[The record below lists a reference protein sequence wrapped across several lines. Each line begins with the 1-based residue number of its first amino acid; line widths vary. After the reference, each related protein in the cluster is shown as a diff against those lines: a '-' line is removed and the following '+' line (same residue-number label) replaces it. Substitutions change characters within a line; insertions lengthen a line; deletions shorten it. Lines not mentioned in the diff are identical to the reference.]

1 MRDEKEFNKKLQ
13 RELKREAEDILQI
26 VESDSTLKDSI
37 VPPRLRESIF
47 EEIQKPTEEEELIR
61 LGRIYR
67 RKLKNRKYVV
77 LAASMV
83 LVLALGMTSIGDVP
97 NIFRKI
103 SHDVVNREQENVNS
117 DDVETYGAPDED
129 AVYAEIEE
137 TYGFFPVKL
146 DYRPE
151 GIEFQEALFGK
162 DIQQIQMFF
171 GFKNTI
177 NIMYLIRPNYRDSSF
192 AVDIEDT
199 LISESQKQLEK
210 ATLYVKKYLIQNDIF
225 RWSVQ
230 FDYENTTYL
239 ILISGLNENEID
251 KILNN
256 LYFS

>member
-129 AVYAEIEE
+129 AVYAQIEE
-137 TYGFFPVKL
+137 DYGFCPVKL
-146 DYRPE
+146 CYRPE
-151 GIEFQEALFGK
+151 GVEFREAVIGENIQGIQIIFGLK
-162 DIQQIQMFF
+162 DQAIILY
-171 GFKNTI
+171 N
-177 NIMYLIRPNYRDSSF
+177 IRPNFLNSSF
-192 AVDIEDT
+192 SMDIEDN
-199 LISESQKQLEK
+199 LLSESQLDLDH
-210 ATLYVKKYLIQNDIF
+210 TIILIKKYEINTDSF
-225 RWSVQ
+225 RWYAQ
-230 FDYENTTYL
+230 FEYQDVSYS
-239 ILISGLNENEID
+239 ILFTNLTETEVYN
-251 KILNN
+251 ILKN
-256 LYFS
+256 LYFN